1 MFAAKVIG
9 TVVSTQ
15 KDPSLTGIKLLVAQ
29 PVSDNMTAKGEPI
42 VAIDTI
48 GQAGYNDL
56 VYLAKSKES
65 SIPLGKDMVAA
76 DAGVLGIIDHY
87 YVQKMEEKNNE

>member
-15 KDPSLTGIKLLVAQ
+15 KDPSLTGIKLLVVQ
-29 PVSDNMTAKGEPI
+29 PVSDDMTAKGEPI

-65 SIPLGKDMVAA
+65 SIPLGKDMVAS
-76 DAGVLGIIDHY
+76 DVGVLGIIDHY
-87 YVQKMEEKNNE
+87 YVKETEEFSDE